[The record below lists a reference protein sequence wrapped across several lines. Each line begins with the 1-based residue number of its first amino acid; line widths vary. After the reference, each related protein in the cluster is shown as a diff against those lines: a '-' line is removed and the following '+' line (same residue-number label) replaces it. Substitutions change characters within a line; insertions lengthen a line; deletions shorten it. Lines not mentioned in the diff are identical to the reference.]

1 MPRTVRTFP
10 PTALALLLFG
20 AAIVFDAQDSNA
32 TPRLSTGAW
41 QATQSSLV
49 ETGQLLVAGHEVP
62 YRIRNL
68 PVSSFPDLPPGVAE
82 TLNDRGCLI
91 PQTYE
96 AKGPENVIHG
106 SFERSGSNDWAVLCS
121 AKGQVELLVFFSSAP
136 PTEPSILAS
145 ASKTDRLQQ
154 HDSAGTLGFNW
165 GIDPATPK
173 RVHEAQAGMVHRP
186 QPPDHDCVAETTL
199 EHSTSYHFYWHGT
212 WGSIQTE

>member
-1 MPRTVRTFP
+1 MPRTVRTFQP
-10 PTALALLLFG
+10 AALALLLFG

-106 SFERSGSNDWAVLCS
+106 SFEHSGSNDWAVLCS
-121 AKGQVELLVFFSSAP
+121 AKGQVELLVFFSSAFSSMTQRASSVSTGASIRQLPNAFTKLRPACPTARNLQITTVLRKP
-136 PTEPSILAS
+136 PWNTTPRIIF
-145 ASKTDRLQQ
+145 TGTVPGDRSRLNS
-154 HDSAGTLGFNW
+154 HRRN
-165 GIDPATPK
+165 PK
-173 RVHEAQAGMVHRP
+173 E
-186 QPPDHDCVAETTL
+186 L
-199 EHSTSYHFYWHGT
+199 ESCPKP
-212 WGSIQTE
+212 